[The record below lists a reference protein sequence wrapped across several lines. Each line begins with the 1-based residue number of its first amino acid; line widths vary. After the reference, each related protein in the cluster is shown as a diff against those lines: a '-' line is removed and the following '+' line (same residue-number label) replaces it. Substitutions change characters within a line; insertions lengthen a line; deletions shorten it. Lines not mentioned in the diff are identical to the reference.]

1 MKVGIIGGG
10 SWGATLANLLSDNG
24 HETLIFDINESQV
37 KGINDTHQHPFFDT
51 LLNGDIKATTNIKE
65 AVEFSNVLL
74 VGVPTKVIRNVLN
87 QINEYSNEPKILI
100 NVSKGIEPQTL
111 LTVSQ
116 IAEEVMDEKKL
127 QAVVTLSGPS
137 HAEEV
142 ILRKLTVLV
151 AASKNIEAA
160 KLVQQ
165 LFSNNTYMR
174 VYTSTDIIGVEVG
187 GSVKN
192 AIALISGVCTGLGLG
207 ENARAALIS
216 RGALEVIRIVEVMG
230 GLKETV
236 YGLTG
241 IGDLIVTA
249 SSMNSR
255 NFQAGL
261 KIGRGEKIEDV
272 VANSRMVVEGA
283 RVIISAH
290 EISKKFNL
298 ELPII
303 ETAYGVLY
311 ENAPINE
318 AIVSILSRQLKA
330 E

>member
-24 HETLIFDINESQV
+24 HETLIFDINEAQV

-51 LLNGDIKATTNIKE
+51 LLNEDIKATTNIKE

-261 KIGRGEKIEDV
+261 KIGRGEKIDDV

-303 ETAYGVLY
+303 EIAYGVLY
-311 ENAPINE
+311 ENAPIDE